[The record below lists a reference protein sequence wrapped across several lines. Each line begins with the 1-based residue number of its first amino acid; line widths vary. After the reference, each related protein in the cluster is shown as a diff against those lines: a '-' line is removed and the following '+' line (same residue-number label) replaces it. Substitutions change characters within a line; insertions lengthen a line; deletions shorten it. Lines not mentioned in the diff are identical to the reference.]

1 MHKPTDWF
9 CVNQRVRSGSNHSL
23 PMHRKNTV
31 GDLNINHSLLD
42 FSMLVQCPSCDE
54 ELDVDLDQGLFFEC
68 PTCGSDFEVDSPHSS
83 DVEYSEHHWRLVL
96 ESEIF
101 YEEKLAYIQSNDG
114 EIPDD
119 RLITFEIY
127 NGNFA
132 WGYVVWSFFFLGI
145 PLLLFAMVHIVSNLK
160 RSHKLFFWIDN
171 RYRKFYDP
179 VEEVIITVKKF
190 HSGWHPTSLLFVRN
204 DTLHIIKEVTSDEY
218 PGYRYKI
225 SVNDKQAISFGN
237 RDDANRFVSMVYEHR

>member
-1 MHKPTDWF
+1 
-9 CVNQRVRSGSNHSL
+9 
-23 PMHRKNTV
+23 MHRKNTV
-31 GDLNINHSLLD
+31 GDLNINHSLLG

-96 ESEIF
+96 ESEAF

-119 RLITFEIY
+119 RLITFDIY
-127 NGNFA
+127 NGDFA
-132 WGYVVWSFFFLGI
+132 WGYLVWSFFFLGI

-171 RYRKFYDP
+171 RFRKFYDP
-179 VEEVIITVKKF
+179 VEEVFITVKKF
-190 HSGWHPTSLLFVRN
+190 HSGWHPTDLQFVRKK
-204 DTLHIIKEVTSDEY
+204 TLHINKVATDFTEY
-218 PGYRYKI
+218 HPIYHYNI
-225 SVNDKQAISFGN
+225 PVNDKQTICFGN